1 MSNRGM
7 GGKGGAKKHKKVLR
21 DNIKGIT
28 KPTIRRI
35 TRRGGVKHIFRF
47 IDGETRCVLKTVL
60 GNVILVEV
68 TYIEHARR
76 KEGEDGGDGGLVG
89 EDDGDI
95 GCGDE
100 WHRWKMFF
108 GFGVVRISA
117 FSILQKLFCQEDV
130 VQIWGCGSCENFCIL
145 EL

>member
-1 MSNRGM
+1 M

-60 GNVILVEV
+60 GNVVLIEV

-76 KEGEDGGDGGLVG
+76 KVVTAMDVIYALKERMDSLQIWRCGWEGEDGGDGGLVG
-89 EDDGDI
+89 EDDSDT

-100 WHRWKMFF
+100 
-108 GFGVVRISA
+108 
-117 FSILQKLFCQEDV
+117 
-130 VQIWGCGSCENFCIL
+130 
-145 EL
+145 